1 MLFVEVSLS
10 VGCKRVLPTPHACG
24 GVAGFRQQPKSSAV
38 LAALRTSGSEVGAAF
53 QEKKAGVL
61 ARFLPPCSSPGEGMF
76 SGVAAGGLCL
86 IFYCVLLSEPEV
98 GVASGQTGLL
108 RSAAAAAAS
117 AAASVATAAADSDSA
132 RFSSLRTAALQR
144 LFWVHCCL
152 N

>member
-1 MLFVEVSLS
+1 MPFVEVSLS

-108 RSAAAAAAS
+108 RSAAAS
-117 AAASVATAAADSDSA
+117 AAASVAAADSDSA